1 MMDELK
7 TLLKKNPHVD
17 ICFNSNGFKVG
28 AKNTDM
34 KYWRRFDWKLLDAD
48 RIERAIEKVK
58 KPSNLSLS
66 SLPSSRAPRS
76 IPGPESS
83 DEIQGFKLMEFDD
96 DEMAMGA
103 SVKRRSR
110 RSTHRR
116 RSKRSTHK
124 KSSRSQSKHRR
135 HSKRRS
141 TRRRRR

>member
-1 MMDELK
+1 MMDQLK
-7 TLLKKNPHVD
+7 TLLKENPHVD

-58 KPSNLSLS
+58 KPTRDS
-66 SLPSSRAPRS
+66 SSSRGPLR
-76 IPGPESS
+76 IPGPETPDFS
-83 DEIQGFKLMEFDD
+83 GFQLMDD

-103 SVKRRSR
+103 SVKRRGKAR

-116 RSKRSTHK
+116 
-124 KSSRSQSKHRR
+124 
-135 HSKRRS
+135 SKRRS
-141 TRRRRR
+141 SVKSSHNRSNRRRSMRRRRR